1 MKKILVLTDFSEN
14 SVNAYRYAVQLACQ
28 VKAELL
34 VLFSTN
40 GAAMSLT
47 GQLQYSQQLNSFT
60 KRYACDTR
68 MQASPYHTE
77 CLLSSDPWQE
87 LLPAMVGVHQPDLIL
102 AGSDLLAPIE
112 QGQEAFSLQQLD
124 LCPVLWV
131 PEKANYQ
138 ALQHLVFVTDFTDQD
153 PAVVEKVKKLAQ
165 TLGAQVSLVHFYPTA
180 DRSRLAAIK
189 KTGGTLNASLGG
201 KDTPMYLV
209 EEEDMTE
216 GLQDYAANN
225 PVDLFI
231 LATRDTHLTH
241 QYLQPVY
248 RKTQGCQLSI
258 PLLNLF
264 QENKKPCAGNC
275 AFCRIQEED
284 SRPQALVKE

>member
-14 SVNAYRYAVQLACQ
+14 SVNAYRYAVKAACQ
-28 VKAELL
+28 LKAELL

-40 GAAMSLT
+40 GAPMSLT
-47 GQLQYSQQLNSFT
+47 SQLQYAQQLNSFT

-68 MQASPYHTE
+68 MHANPYHAE
-77 CLLSSDPWQE
+77 CLLSSDPWPD

-102 AGSDLLAPIE
+102 AGSDLLAHIE
-112 QGQEAFSLQQLD
+112 RGHPAFSLQQLK

-131 PEKANYQ
+131 PEKASYQ
-138 ALQHLVFVTDFTDQD
+138 DLQHLVFVTDFTDQD
-153 PAVVEKVKKLAQ
+153 PAVVEGVKKLAQ
-165 TLGAQVSLVHFYPTA
+165 TVEGQVSLVHFYPTA
-180 DRSRLAAIK
+180 DRSRLASIK
-189 KTGGTLNASLGG
+189 KHGEALHDSLGG
-201 KDTPMYLV
+201 KDNSFYLV
-209 EEEDMTE
+209 EEEDMME
-216 GLQDYAANN
+216 GLQEYAANH

-248 RKTQGCQLSI
+248 RKTQACQLSI

-264 QENKKPCAGNC
+264 QENKKPCAGSC
-275 AFCRIQEED
+275 AFCRIQQEET
-284 SRPQALVKE
+284 RPQALVKD